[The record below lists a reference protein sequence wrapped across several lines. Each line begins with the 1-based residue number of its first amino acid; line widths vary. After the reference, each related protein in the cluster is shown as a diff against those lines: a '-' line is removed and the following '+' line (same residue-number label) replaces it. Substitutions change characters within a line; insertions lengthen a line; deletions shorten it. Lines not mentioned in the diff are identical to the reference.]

1 LVETEKRGGDLPAM
15 GEDVMGKRR
24 WTRVLGGAAMV
35 VALLATAAAGARA
48 ADAIKIGLILTYSGP
63 FADNARQID
72 NGVQLYMKQHGDT
85 VAGKKIEIIRR
96 DTTGAAPDI
105 AKRLA
110 QELVTRDKVDFL
122 AGFVLTPNALAV
134 TNVAT
139 EAKVPMVIM
148 NAATSVI
155 TTKSPYVARVSFTLP
170 QVTVPLAQWAA
181 RNGVKQVYVMTSDYG
196 PGHDAEAAF
205 EKAFTASGGSIVGS
219 VRMPLASP
227 DFAAY
232 VQKVSDLH
240 PQAVFL
246 FVPAGQQPAA
256 LMKTFAEQG
265 LTRSSLKILATGDV
279 TDDAVLQRMGD
290 AALGIITT
298 HHYSYAHDS
307 ALNHAFVKAYAE
319 AYGADL
325 RPNFMAVGGYDG
337 MAAIY
342 RVIEKLKG
350 EMNGDKAMAALKGM
364 VIESPRGEI
373 EIDPE
378 TRDVIQTVYVRRVEK
393 VGDTLVNVEFDKVP
407 KVKDPGK

>member
-1 LVETEKRGGDLPAM
+1 
-15 GEDVMGKRR
+15 MGK
-24 WTRVLGGAAMV
+24 TRLTKIGGMVAML
-35 VALLATAAAGARA
+35 ALSLVIAGDEARA
-48 ADAIKIGLILTYSGP
+48 GDTVKIGLILTYSGS

-72 NGVQLYMKQHGDT
+72 NGVQLYMKQHGDS

-96 DTTGAAPDI
+96 DSTGAAPDV

-134 TNVAT
+134 ADVAT

-148 NAATSVI
+148 NAATSII

-181 RNGVKQVYVMTSDYG
+181 KSGIKQVYLMTSDYG

-205 EKAFTASGGSIVGS
+205 EKAFTAAGGSIVGT

-232 VQKVSDLH
+232 VQKVNDLH

-256 LMKTFAEQG
+256 LMRTFAEQG
-265 LTRSSLKILATGDV
+265 LTRSSLQILATGDV
-279 TDDAVLQRMGD
+279 TDDAVLQGMGD

-298 HHYSYAHDS
+298 HHYSYAHNS

-319 AYGADL
+319 AYGEDL

-337 MAAIY
+337 MAAIC
-342 RVIEKLKG
+342 RVIAELKG
-350 EMNGDKAMAALKGM
+350 EMNADKAMAVLKGM
-364 VIESPRGEI
+364 AIESPRGAI

-378 TRDVIQTVYVRRVEK
+378 TRDVVQTVYVRRVEK
-393 VGDTLVNVEFDKVP
+393 VGDTLVNVEFDQVA
-407 KVKDPGK
+407 KVKDPGKP

>member
-1 LVETEKRGGDLPAM
+1 
-15 GEDVMGKRR
+15 MGKGR
-24 WTRVLGGAAMV
+24 WRSILGAAAMLA
-35 VALLATAAAGARA
+35 ALLAMAGEGARA
-48 ADAIKIGLILTYSGP
+48 ADTIKIGLILTYSGP

-72 NGVQLYMKQHGDT
+72 NGVQLYMKQHGDA

-110 QELVTRDKVDFL
+110 QELVTRDNVDFH
-122 AGFVLTPNALAV
+122 AGFLLTPNAHADAD
-134 TNVAT
+134 VAN
-139 EAKVPMVIM
+139 EAKVPMIIM
-148 NAATSVI
+148 NAATSII
-155 TTKSPYVARVSFTLP
+155 TTRSPYIARVSFTLP

-181 RNGVKQVYVMTSDYG
+181 KNGIKQVYLMTSDYG

-232 VQKVSDLH
+232 VQKVKGLQ

-279 TDDAVLQRMGD
+279 TDDAVLQRMGV

-307 ALNHAFVKAYAE
+307 VLNHAFVKAYAE
-319 AYGADL
+319 AYGA
-325 RPNFMAVGGYDG
+325 
-337 MAAIY
+337 
-342 RVIEKLKG
+342 
-350 EMNGDKAMAALKGM
+350 
-364 VIESPRGEI
+364 
-373 EIDPE
+373 
-378 TRDVIQTVYVRRVEK
+378 
-393 VGDTLVNVEFDKVP
+393 
-407 KVKDPGK
+407 